1 MGEDVGMAE
10 ESNETQTGPD
20 GRTVV
25 VVGPD
30 GAPIGTMSVAE
41 ENATVFI
48 SDHVNG
54 LLGSHPGFVMYN
66 ENVPGCAAHLLY
78 LI

>member
-1 MGEDVGMAE
+1 
-10 ESNETQTGPD
+10 
-20 GRTVV
+20 
-25 VVGPD
+25 
-30 GAPIGTMSVAE
+30 
-41 ENATVFI
+41 VFI